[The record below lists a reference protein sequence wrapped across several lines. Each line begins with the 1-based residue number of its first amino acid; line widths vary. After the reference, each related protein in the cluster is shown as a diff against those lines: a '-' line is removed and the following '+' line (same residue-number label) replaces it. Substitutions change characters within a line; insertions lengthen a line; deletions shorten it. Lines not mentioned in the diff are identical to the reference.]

1 MSIRTKNTK
10 KQVLP
15 LLPLRGLTVFPGMTL
30 PFDVGRTKS
39 IKALEE
45 AMVNNQ
51 LIFLVTQKDA
61 KDDSPNGDSIYN
73 VGTVARV
80 KQLLKLPG
88 DTIRVLV
95 EGLNRAEIKE
105 ILQAEPFFIAKVSE
119 CDEAADVSR
128 KAGVKVKAL
137 VRQILSSFE
146 EYAKLSSKISP
157 ESVVS
162 IMSIDDISRLA
173 DIIAANLIL
182 KVDQKQEILGEF
194 NPVRRLEILLRILI
208 EEIEILKIEKDIN
221 IKVRKQID
229 KMQREYY
236 LREQMKAIQDEL
248 GEKEGITGEVEEYR
262 KKINQ
267 LGLEKESETKVLKE
281 LDRLLKLPPSSAES
295 GVIRTYLDWIVDLP
309 WNKRTDEILDL
320 ERCERVLDED
330 HYGLGKVKERILEY
344 LAVRKM
350 KNSLKGPILCLVGP
364 PGVGKTSIACSIARA
379 VNRKYVRMSLGGVKD
394 EAEIRGHRRTY
405 VGSMPGRIIS
415 AIKQAGSQNPLLL
428 LDEIDKMSSDF
439 RGPGIRNA
447 GSP

>member
-1 MSIRTKNTK
+1 M
-10 KQVLP
+10 
-15 LLPLRGLTVFPGMTL
+15 
-30 PFDVGRTKS
+30 
-39 IKALEE
+39 
-45 AMVNNQ
+45 
-51 LIFLVTQKDA
+51 
-61 KDDSPNGDSIYN
+61 
-73 VGTVARV
+73 

-105 ILQAEPFFIAKVSE
+105 LLQAEPFFIAKVSE

-128 KAGVKVKAL
+128 KAGVRVKAL
-137 VRQILSSFE
+137 VRQVSSSFE

-182 KVDQKQEILGEF
+182 KVEQKQEILDEF
-194 NPVRRLEILLRILI
+194 NPVRRLEKLLRILI

-236 LREQMKAIQDEL
+236 LREQMKAIQNEL

-320 ERCERVLDED
+320 ERCERILDED
-330 HYGLGKVKERILEY
+330 HYGLEKVKERILEY

-350 KNSLKGPILCLVGP
+350 KNSLKG
-364 PGVGKTSIACSIARA
+364 
-379 VNRKYVRMSLGGVKD
+379 
-394 EAEIRGHRRTY
+394 
-405 VGSMPGRIIS
+405 
-415 AIKQAGSQNPLLL
+415 
-428 LDEIDKMSSDF
+428 
-439 RGPGIRNA
+439 
-447 GSP
+447 